1 MPDRLTAPRGGAIA
15 ARQDAVPDTGG
26 AALRLLG
33 EALGDHNGEVLQRVS
48 AHAGRSGTAL
58 GTSARSSLARVCV
71 LSTSALA
78 RWIAGE
84 SAEHSLSPG
93 GEAWAL
99 LQDIAA
105 RGSATAADVSAR
117 CAQWHAAVSE
127 VLVEQAEFLGTPPQA
142 LVKAISMAH
151 TTLAATLARVEEAFG
166 EQALGARPS
175 QPSHER
181 PAARARQASS
191 LRLPAAPRRRAPGA
205 RPLHV

>member
-1 MPDRLTAPRGGAIA
+1 MARRG
-15 ARQDAVPDTGG
+15 
-26 AALRLLG
+26 
-33 EALGDHNGEVLQRVS
+33 
-48 AHAGRSGTAL
+48 
-58 GTSARSSLARVCV
+58 
-71 LSTSALA
+71 
-78 RWIAGE
+78 RW
-84 SAEHSLSPG
+84 
-93 GEAWAL
+93 

-191 LRLPAAPRRRAPGA
+191 LFVFPPPPDGGLPAPAPCTSEPPLSEREGGRPVGLPEDRAG
-205 RPLHV
+205 RC